1 MDALVWIV
9 ALLVVGLAVLVL
21 EVFLPSGGVLGFLS
35 VLAIGAAIVMAF
47 TQQGAAAGLA
57 VLVISFVAVPAVLA
71 LAFRWF
77 PDTPLG
83 RRVLPPPPG
92 ADDVLPAAEHRR
104 RLRDLVGRWGRV
116 TSELMPWGEV
126 TIDGL
131 VHEAISESGPI
142 AAGAEVEA
150 VAVEGRGLVVRPRA
164 GTRPP
169 AAPPP
174 APSVASEPHRAGP
187 ATGPAASEQPAQAG
201 PLLSKTLEEFDF
213 DQLEPPAA

>member
-47 TQQGAAAGLA
+47 LEQGAVLGLT
-57 VLVISFVAVPAVLA
+57 VLAISFVAVPVVLA

-104 RLRDLVGRWGRV
+104 RLRGLVGREGRV

-131 VHEAISESGPI
+131 VHEAISESGPL
-142 AAGAEVEA
+142 AAGVEVEA

-164 GTRPP
+164 GMRSPAEPPTVRPQRAEP
-169 AAPPP
+169 AAG
-174 APSVASEPHRAGP
+174 AGS
-187 ATGPAASEQPAQAG
+187 SEQPAQTG

-213 DQLEPPAA
+213 EQLEPPSA

>member
-21 EVFLPSGGVLGFLS
+21 EVFVPSGGVLGFLS

-47 TQQGAAAGLA
+47 LEQGAAVGLA
-57 VLVISFVAVPAVLA
+57 VLTISFVAVPAVLS

-77 PDTPLG
+77 PETPLG

-104 RLRDLVGRWGRV
+104 RLRDLVGRRGRV
-116 TSELMPWGEV
+116 TRELMPWGEV

-131 VHEAISESGPI
+131 VCEALSESGPI
-142 AAGAEVEA
+142 AAETEVEA
-150 VAVEGRGLVVRPRA
+150 VAVEGRGLVVRPLA
-164 GTRPP
+164 DT
-169 AAPPP
+169 PPP
-174 APSVASEPHRAGP
+174 TEPLPVKPHPAGP
-187 ATGPAASEQPAQAG
+187 ATEPSVSEQPAQAG

-213 DQLEPPAA
+213 EQLHPPSA

>member
-9 ALLVVGLAVLVL
+9 ALLLVGLAVLVL
-21 EVFLPSGGVLGFLS
+21 EVFVPSGGVLGFLS

-47 TQQGAAAGLA
+47 MEQGAAVGLT
-57 VLVISFVAVPAVLA
+57 VLAISFVAVPAVLS

-104 RLRDLVGRWGRV
+104 RLRDLVGRSGRV
-116 TSELMPWGEV
+116 TRELMPWGEA

-131 VHEAISESGPI
+131 VCDALSESGPV

-150 VAVEGRGLVVRPRA
+150 VRVEGRGLVVRPGSNA
-164 GTRPP
+164 SPP
-169 AAPPP
+169 AEPLA
-174 APSVASEPHRAGP
+174 VEPHAARPSAGP
-187 ATGPAASEQPAQAG
+187 SSPEQPAQTG

-213 DQLEPPAA
+213 EQLEPPSA

>member
-47 TQQGAAAGLA
+47 VEQGAALGLT
-57 VLVISFVAVPAVLA
+57 VLAISFVAVPAVLA

-92 ADDVLPAAEHRR
+92 ANDVLPAAERRR
-104 RLRDLVGRWGRV
+104 RLRDLVGREGRV

-131 VHEAISESGPI
+131 VHEAISESGPL
-142 AAGAEVEA
+142 AVGAEVEA

-164 GTRPP
+164 GMRPP
-169 AAPPP
+169 AAPLP
-174 APSVASEPHRAGP
+174 APSVVLEPHRGEPAAGP
-187 ATGPAASEQPAQAG
+187 ASPEQPAQAG
-201 PLLSKTLEEFDF
+201 PRLSKTLEEFDF
-213 DQLEPPAA
+213 EQLQPPSA